1 MKKPPKK
8 YLRIAILHDD
18 FFMCGGGEK
27 LVAILAK
34 ELTKKGMKVDII
46 TYDIS
51 EETKKIIPKE
61 IKIKTILNK
70 KYPFQDDRV
79 RRYLFFKL
87 NLTENYDL
95 FIFSGHSSLCAAK
108 INKPNILYCHNI
120 RRPESLIEKNF
131 NKFDEFD
138 QKPDKRYPPTK
149 LSLIDNSIIEKSW
162 VVLYKIKNQFI
173 KKQIPRKIS
182 EKIDTLRLLFIIFPH
197 PRLLK
202 YILQP
207 LTEKGEIKNELKNIQ
222 KIITNSLNVK
232 NEVKKH
238 YKRASTI
245 IYPPVETKKFHYKKH
260 KNFWISVNRIEPLKR
275 IELQLKAFSKLPK
288 EKLYIIGHIQNKW
301 YYEFLK
307 KMKPNNVEFLGV
319 INEKELIQK
328 LSECKG
334 MVFTADNEDFGMA
347 PVEAM
352 ASGKPVIAPNEG
364 GCKETII
371 NRETGILINNI
382 NDFKLVKAIKEI
394 NKNPEKY
401 KKDCIKQAKKFDV
414 EIFVEKM
421 EKEIRE
427 FLA

>member
-1 MKKPPKK
+1 MW
-8 YLRIAILHDD
+8 
-18 FFMCGGGEK
+18 GGEK

-61 IKIKTILNK
+61 IKIKTILDK
-70 KYPFQDDRV
+70 KYPFRDDRV
-79 RRYLFFKL
+79 GRYLFFKL
-87 NLTENYDL
+87 NLTKNYDL

-120 RRPESLIEKNF
+120 RRPESLMEK
-131 NKFDEFD
+131 KFEE
-138 QKPDKRYPPTK
+138 KPDKRCAQAK

-162 VVLYKIKNQFI
+162 AVLYKIKNRFI

-182 EKIDTLRLLFIIFPH
+182 EKIEIIRFLLIIHPH
-197 PRLLK
+197 PKLLK

-207 LTEKGEIKNELKNIQ
+207 LTEKEEIKNELKNIQ
-222 KIITNSLNVK
+222 KIIVNSLNIKKKVK
-232 NEVKKH
+232 SH
-238 YKRASTI
+238 YKRNAI
-245 IYPPVETKKFHYKKH
+245 IIHPPIETKKFYHKKN
-260 KNFWISVNRIEPLKR
+260 KNFWISINRVDINKR
-275 IELQLKAFSKLPK
+275 IELQLKAFSKMPN
-288 EKLYIIGHIQNKW
+288 EKLYIIGHIQNQN

-307 KMKPNNVEFLGV
+307 KIKPDNVKFFGV
-319 INEKELIQK
+319 LNEKELIKK

-334 MVFTADNEDFGMA
+334 MVFTAKDEDFGMA

-371 NRETGILINNI
+371 NGKTGILINNI
-382 NDFKLVKAIKEI
+382 DEDKIVRAVEKI

-401 KKDCIKQAKKFDV
+401 KNDCIKQAKKFDV
-414 EIFVEKM
+414 EIFIEKM
-421 EKEIRE
+421 EKEIRKP
-427 FLA
+427 LV

>member
-1 MKKPPKK
+1 MHKNPKR

-18 FFMCGGGEK
+18 FFICGGGEK

-51 EETKKIIPKE
+51 EETKKMIPKG
-61 IKIKTILNK
+61 IKIKTILDK

-79 RRYLFFKL
+79 GRYLFFKL
-87 NLTENYDL
+87 NLTKNYDL

-120 RRPESLIEKNF
+120 RRPESLMEK
-131 NKFDEFD
+131 KFEE
-138 QKPDKRYPPTK
+138 KPDKRCAQEK

-162 VVLYKIKNQFI
+162 AVLYKIKNRFI

-182 EKIDTLRLLFIIFPH
+182 EKIEIIRFLLIIHPH
-197 PRLLK
+197 PKLLK

-207 LTEKGEIKNELKNIQ
+207 LTEKEEIKNIQ
-222 KIITNSLNVK
+222 KIIVNSLNIK
-232 NEVKKH
+232 DKVKKQ
-238 YKRASTI
+238 YGRDSTI
-245 IYPPVETKKFHYKKH
+245 IHPPIETKKFYHKKN
-260 KNFWISVNRIEPLKR
+260 KNFWISINRVDINKR
-275 IELQLKAFSKLPK
+275 IELQLKAFSKMPN
-288 EKLYIIGHIQNKW
+288 EKLYIIGHIQNQN

-307 KMKPNNVEFLGV
+307 KIKPDNVKFFGV
-319 INEKELIQK
+319 LNEKELIKK

-334 MVFTADNEDFGMA
+334 MVFTAKDEDFGMA

-352 ASGKPVIAPNEG
+352 ASGKPAIAPNEG

-371 NRETGILINNI
+371 NGKTGILINNI
-382 NDFKLVKAIKEI
+382 DEDKIVRAVEKI

-401 KKDCIKQAKKFDV
+401 KNDCIKQAKKFDV
-414 EIFVEKM
+414 EIFIEKM
-421 EKEIRE
+421 EKEIRKP
-427 FLA
+427 LV